1 MQFSCVTDIDIDE
14 QVNVL
19 KGTFFAS
26 AAFITFKGNGH
37 ALDTRIPKCF
47 ASFPKLPT

>member
-1 MQFSCVTDIDIDE
+1 MKFSYVTDIDIDE

-19 KGTFFAS
+19 KGTFFA
-26 AAFITFKGNGH
+26 FITFKGNGH
-37 ALDTRIPKCF
+37 ALDTRIPNCF